1 MKIAL
6 VTGAA
11 KGLGLAWSEVLAS
24 KGYTVIVTARKL
36 EAAKSV
42 ETELNNSGKKSI
54 AMSLDVSSEDSI
66 KEAANQVDQKF
77 GYVDLIINNAG
88 TNPKD
93 FKDPQKK
100 AKAFQLD
107 HLDFEVMNQVYAVNS
122 LGPLMVV
129 KHFRALLKKSQS
141 PKVINISSWLGSI
154 TLLSFGGHY
163 GYVSSKN
170 LLNVLNKSM
179 ALEIINDGIISV
191 NVNPGW
197 VKTNMGGSRAQ
208 FTPQESVHNM
218 YTNVIDKISINDTGK
233 FFNYDGKEHP
243 W

>member
-141 PKVINISSWLGSI
+141 PKVINISSWLG
-154 TLLSFGGHY
+154 
-163 GYVSSKN
+163 
-170 LLNVLNKSM
+170 KSM